1 MSIYNILKE
10 IRPSLKK
17 NLLEKEIDLI
27 DAGILDSFEMLEFIQ
42 LLEAKHK
49 FDYENYVN
57 QYSDFKIKNLEKYLE
72 INLF

>member
-57 QYSDFKIKNLEKYLE
+57 KYSDFKIKNLEEYLE